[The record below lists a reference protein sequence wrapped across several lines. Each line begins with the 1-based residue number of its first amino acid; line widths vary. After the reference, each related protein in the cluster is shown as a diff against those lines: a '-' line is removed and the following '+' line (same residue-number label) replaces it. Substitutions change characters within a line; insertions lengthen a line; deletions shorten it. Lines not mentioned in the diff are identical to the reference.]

1 MKKLLVILMM
11 HAGLSMIILKSTM
24 AQGIVK
30 FPDSNAY
37 WHETYQ
43 WAPSPYYYN
52 GVGTTYYTRDTIINQ
67 QVYHKLENIRMD
79 VFCTDIVISGPNYVG
94 AFREDT
100 ITRQAFY
107 IYPNDTEEFIFFDF
121 SLNSGDTIPP
131 CFYTDFLQES
141 IVTGLDSIITS
152 DGVYRKRWFFM
163 NDTSGSTSYIIE
175 GIGNSFGLLNPIGV
189 CYESCNRLICFE
201 KDSSTF
207 WINPWN
213 VDCSI
218 PSDTCVQTHVELLD
232 TNSEFEVYPNPVVEK
247 SILSLHSVTFYSN
260 LNLHYELLDVT
271 GNSVSKGDIVSNL
284 TQILTPGIKGVYLLR
299 ITSYNGISITKKIIV
314 K

>member
-1 MKKLLVILMM
+1 MKKLLILLLM
-11 HAGLSMIILKSTM
+11 HVGMAMIILKSTM
-24 AQGIVK
+24 AQGIVT
-30 FPDSNAY
+30 FPDSNTY

-94 AFREDT
+94 GLREDT

-107 IYPNDTEEFIFFDF
+107 IYPNDTEEFLFFDF

-131 CFYTDFLQES
+131 CFYTDFLQDS
-141 IVTGLDSIITS
+141 LVTGLDSIVTS
-152 DGVYRKRWFFM
+152 DGVVRKRWFFM
-163 NDTSGSTSYIIE
+163 NDTSGSTSYVIE
-175 GIGNSFGLLNPIGV
+175 GIGNSFGLLNSIDV
-189 CYESCNRLICFE
+189 CFESCNRLICFE
-201 KDSSTF
+201 KDSSTL

-213 VDCSI
+213 SDCSI
-218 PSDTCVQTHVELLD
+218 PTDTCVQTHVNLIEI
-232 TNSEFEVYPNPVVEK
+232 NSGLIVYPNPVIGND
-247 SILSLHSVTFYSN
+247 ILSLCMKIADTN
-260 LNLHYELLDVT
+260 LKCQYELLDMI
-271 GNSVSKGDIVSNL
+271 GNSVSKGQIKSNL
-284 TQILTPGIKGVYLLR
+284 TQILTPKIKGVYVLL
-299 ITSYNGISITKKIIV
+299 ITNYYGISITKKIIV